1 MGLQRVGHDWATNTS
16 SILVWKI
23 PWTEEPDGLQYMQL
37 ERVRHDRVCT
47 QTSPKYL
54 VRRVNGRYISFLIF
68 LFTFSP
74 SGCPW
79 SLLFAPEVIPPV
91 PCLSAGGPS
100 PERPSPPHLFPYV
113 VFFSISRFKLS
124 TVLHS
129 LTLLFYPNTAVI
141 PGSSLFLQ
149 LALSTNSK
157 EVLPSLTQGV
167 GLLIGDFF
175 SGSLEVLGLANS
187 HHQHPPYKDFKVL
200 RKLYPLQIHPGAYE
214 TYLEMPESKNKL

>member
-1 MGLQRVGHDWATNTS
+1 MTEQLTLQVSLSGKFH
-16 SILVWKI
+16 
-23 PWTEEPDGLQYMQL
+23 EHDGLQSMQL
-37 ERVRHDRVCT
+37 GRVRHDRVCT

-129 LTLLFYPNTAVI
+129 LTLLFYPNAAVI
-141 PGSSLFLQ
+141 PGSSLFLR

-167 GLLIGDFF
+167 GLLKGDFF
-175 SGSLEVLGLANS
+175 SGSLEVLG
-187 HHQHPPYKDFKVL
+187 V
-200 RKLYPLQIHPGAYE
+200 G
-214 TYLEMPESKNKL
+214 